1 MEEEKKELVRAQREV
16 EMDEDRM
23 DYATL
28 AKLGGRKGQRNNN
41 K

>member
-1 MEEEKKELVRAQREV
+1 MEEEKKELVREV